1 MNDPPLS
8 PAPLVEQALQTLRA
22 AALPAPEVQADPAP
36 EVQADPAPE
45 VQAEPDPEAQPKP
58 HRARVKR
65 DPPNGKLEPAAT
77 EVEADPESS
86 VALDPPRAGPSSP
99 LGSAMEALRAVS
111 VSAQTRLADPE
122 DFPALP
128 LERDL
133 PDLGPYVEHVM
144 RQAQAAAVAYR
155 EEAARE
161 AATRATKL
169 LDNATVL
176 ADKVRQDAD
185 AYGEQSRARA
195 DALLA
200 ERVQRIAELTG
211 RLSRMAQLAGDDVA
225 DDKKMRDQMA
235 QFVSGL
241 ADAAEAAVAEV
252 FPDAAS

>member
-8 PAPLVEQALQTLRA
+8 PAPLVEQALQSLRA
-22 AALPAPEVQADPAP
+22 AAPAVPQAHADPG
-36 EVQADPAPE
+36 PE
-45 VQAEPDPEAQPKP
+45 VQAEPDPDAQPEP
-58 HRARVKR
+58 DQARVKR
-65 DPPNGKLEPAAT
+65 DPPNAKLEPAAT
-77 EVEADPESS
+77 EVEADHEAGEAD
-86 VALDPPRAGPSSP
+86 VALDPARAGPSSA
-99 LGSAMEALRAVS
+99 LGSALEALRTVS

-122 DFPALP
+122 DFPVLP

-144 RQAQAAAVAYR
+144 RQAQAAASAYR

-161 AATRATKL
+161 AAIRATKL
-169 LDNATVL
+169 IGNATVL
-176 ADKVRQDAD
+176 AEKVRQDAD
-185 AYGEQSRARA
+185 AYGEQSRAQA

-211 RLSRMAQLAGDDVA
+211 RLSKMAQLAGDEFG
-225 DDKKMRDQMA
+225 DDKKMRDQMV

-241 ADAAEAAVAEV
+241 ADAAETAVAEV